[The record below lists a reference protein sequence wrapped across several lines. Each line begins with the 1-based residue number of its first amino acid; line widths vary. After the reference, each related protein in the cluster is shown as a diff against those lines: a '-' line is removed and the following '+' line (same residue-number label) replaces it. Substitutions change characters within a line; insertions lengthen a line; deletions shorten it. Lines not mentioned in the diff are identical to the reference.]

1 MKLVFVVAGGVFLA
15 YLLINGVG
23 GIILPFLVSYIAARM
38 FRPAGVYL
46 SRKCRVNEK
55 AGCSVFACL
64 LLLLTVYS
72 AVVLSSGAI
81 RGLGELDG
89 MSECISEITDSC
101 VSMFD
106 SLPFHIFGDAERVRD
121 AVLSYSGKLLE
132 YVCSEGAS
140 LIGSTAKAL
149 PSFMLSAVVSAVSFF
164 YLMADIDGVGAAV
177 SSLIP
182 EEKRESVVSAFRNVS
197 DAVFGYIRGTLLL
210 SLITFTAL
218 FVGFLVIRIPSPA
231 KWAFL
236 IAAADALPLIG
247 CGIIL
252 VPWGIYK
259 IITRH
264 TVMGISLLVLYVLI
278 WAIRQIFEPR
288 ILGRIMGVSPFV
300 MLAAVYIGWKCG
312 GFSGVII
319 FSCFACALKTLP
331 RTKKSPAKV
340 KGQGENIQL
349 K

>member
-72 AVVLSSGAI
+72 AVLFSSGAI

-132 YVCSEGAS
+132 YICSEGAS

-164 YLMADIDGVGAAV
+164 
-177 SSLIP
+177 
-182 EEKRESVVSAFRNVS
+182 
-197 DAVFGYIRGTLLL
+197 
-210 SLITFTAL
+210 
-218 FVGFLVIRIPSPA
+218 
-231 KWAFL
+231 
-236 IAAADALPLIG
+236 LPHG
-247 CGIIL
+247 
-252 VPWGIYK
+252 
-259 IITRH
+259 
-264 TVMGISLLVLYVLI
+264 
-278 WAIRQIFEPR
+278 
-288 ILGRIMGVSPFV
+288 
-300 MLAAVYIGWKCG
+300 
-312 GFSGVII
+312 
-319 FSCFACALKTLP
+319 
-331 RTKKSPAKV
+331 
-340 KGQGENIQL
+340 
-349 K
+349 